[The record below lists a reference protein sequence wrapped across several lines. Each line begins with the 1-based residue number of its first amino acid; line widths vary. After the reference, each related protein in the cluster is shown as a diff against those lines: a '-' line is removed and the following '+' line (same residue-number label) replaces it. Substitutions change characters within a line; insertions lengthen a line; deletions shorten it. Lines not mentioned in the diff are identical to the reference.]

1 VFIAGTLRD
10 NLELLGPL
18 DDLEGACQLAGF
30 DDVLESLPA
39 GLDTVIG
46 RGGSGLS
53 LGERQRL
60 ALARVLGSSAP
71 VVLLDEPT
79 SHLDAARESTVLD
92 AIVARARQGSTVV
105 VVGHRSSV
113 VSIGDEVVRLMD
125 AAADQRSCEESIVV

>member
-1 VFIAGTLRD
+1 
-10 NLELLGPL
+10 
-18 DDLEGACQLAGF
+18 
-30 DDVLESLPA
+30 LPA